1 MLTDFAVRG
10 FGIRVGDSYCVVI
23 EKKSGVV
30 GWVEDGQRHP
40 LPLPVGFDSIEA
52 IPSSRVAIA
61 FKAYELVHPGDG
73 LRATLTQKLA
83 PKGNA

>member
-1 MLTDFAVRG
+1 MPTDFAVRG
-10 FGIRVGDSYCVVI
+10 FGIRVADSYCVVI

-30 GWVEDGQRHP
+30 GWVEDGQRYP
-40 LPLPVGFDSIEA
+40 LPLAAGFDSIEA
-52 IPSSRVAIA
+52 IPSSRVAMA

-73 LRATLTQKLA
+73 LRAALTQQPT

>member
-1 MLTDFAVRG
+1 MLTDFTVRG

-83 PKGNA
+83 PKGNE

>member
-10 FGIRVGDSYCVVI
+10 FGIRVADSYCVVI

-40 LPLPVGFDSIEA
+40 LPMPAGFDSIEA
-52 IPSSRVAIA
+52 IPSSRVAMA
-61 FKAYELVHPGDG
+61 LKAYELAHPGGG
-73 LRATLTQKLA
+73 LRQALTNQPVL
-83 PKGNA
+83 KGGA